1 MTMSME
7 LNTIDLVFWGFIIL
21 VVFGGIACL
30 LIFLPREHD
39 YEDKYNNCYR
49 IRYRDGVYSVTRKKA
64 IYGENSVSLRSKY
77 FYIMRAPFECEA
89 FCDEAAAADGKKYK
103 AAVAVT
109 LCFPENKLQVFA
121 PTFQNVSHEMVVETL
136 SEAISAALED
146 AMKQYAP
153 ETGEEKFTEI
163 LKETVK
169 EKLDIFGAYPMHIN
183 GLRISE
189 NK

>member
-1 MTMSME
+1 M
-7 LNTIDLVFWGFIIL
+7 
-21 VVFGGIACL
+21 
-30 LIFLPREHD
+30 
-39 YEDKYNNCYR
+39 
-49 IRYRDGVYSVTRKKA
+49 
-64 IYGENSVSLRSKY
+64 
-77 FYIMRAPFECEA
+77 
-89 FCDEAAAADGKKYK
+89 
-103 AAVAVT
+103 
-109 LCFPENKLQVFA
+109 CFPENKLQVFA

-146 AMKQYAP
+146 AMKQYDP